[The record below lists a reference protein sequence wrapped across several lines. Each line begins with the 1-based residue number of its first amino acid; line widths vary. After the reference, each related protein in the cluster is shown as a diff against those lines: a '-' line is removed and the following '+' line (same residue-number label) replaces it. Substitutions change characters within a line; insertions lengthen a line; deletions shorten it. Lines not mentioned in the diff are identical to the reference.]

1 MPKAVIVITITGWLK
16 VTDWQEVVQEAK
28 KLGFEWSGDWTSF
41 KDYSQF
47 QMVFGLTLTQLRAG
61 GIY

>member
-1 MPKAVIVITITGWLK
+1 MKRDGDSDK

-28 KLGFEWSGDWTSF
+28 KLGFEWSGDWISF
-41 KDYSQF
+41 KDYPQF
-47 QMVFGLTLTQLRAG
+47 QMVFGPTLTQLRAG

>member
-1 MPKAVIVITITGWLK
+1 MKRDGDSDK

-41 KDYSQF
+41 KDYPQF